1 MNVRRFLAPHQ
12 ALIRVLRR
20 GPTVPAPYRVALK
33 HKPTFFGK
41 LAMERWVG
49 FGNAMPTDL
58 KSLAQLR
65 AGSLVGCV
73 W

>member
-1 MNVRRFLAPHQ
+1 MKFTTKVAMFAK
-12 ALIRVLRR
+12 VMRR
-20 GPTVPAPYRVALK
+20 GPTVPGPMNVKAK
-33 HKPTFFGK
+33 HKPTLMGT

-49 FGNAMPTDL
+49 VSGSVDDRL
-58 KSLAQLR
+58 KSLASLR